1 MEIKKITKLKNG
13 KYKIKLDSFEFITY
27 DDIIINHGLL
37 YSKKIDDE
45 LLNILSLETA
55 YYETYNK
62 TLNFCMKKVRST
74 NEVDKYLDKMDIS
87 DIDKTSIISKLK
99 SINLINDKMYV
110 KCYINDKF
118 NLSKDS
124 LSKIKEDLIN
134 SNIDIN
140 VIEDEIS
147 KVEYNELEKLEKLII
162 KRIKSNYK
170 YSNYILKN
178 KIVTEFMN
186 LGYNYDD
193 IVSIFDI
200 NSNNNSNYDILVK
213 EYNKL
218 YNKYSK
224 KYHDS
229 ELEYIIKNKLYTK
242 GFNYSDIKKEDLI

>member
-1 MEIKKITKLKNG
+1 MEIKKITRLKNG

-45 LLNILSLETA
+45 LLNILSLETS
-55 YYETYNK
+55 YYENYNK
-62 TLNFCMKKVRST
+62 ALNFCMKKVRST
-74 NEVDKYLDKMDIS
+74 DEVKKYLDKMDIS
-87 DIDKTSIISKLK
+87 DIDKTSIINKLK

-124 LSKIKEDLIN
+124 LSKIKDDLIN

-140 VIEDEIS
+140 IIEDEMS
-147 KVEYNELEKLEKLII
+147 KVEYNELDKLEKMII
-162 KRIKSNYK
+162 KRIKSNHK
-170 YSNYILKN
+170 HSNYVLKN
-178 KIVTEFMN
+178 KIVTEFIN

-193 IVSIFDI
+193 IVSIFDS
-200 NSNNNSNYDILVK
+200 NSNDNYDILVK

-224 KYHDS
+224 KYKDS
-229 ELEYIIKNKLYTK
+229 ELEYVIKNKLFTK
-242 GFNYSDIKKEDLI
+242 GFNYSDIKKEDLN

>member
-45 LLNILSLETA
+45 LLNVLSLETA
-55 YYETYNK
+55 YYEAYNK
-62 TLNFCMKKVRST
+62 VLKFCMKKVRS
-74 NEVDKYLDKMDIS
+74 NDEVEKYLDKIDIS
-87 DIDKTSIISKLK
+87 DTDKTSIINKLK

-124 LSKIKEDLIN
+124 LSKIKEDLID

-140 VIEDEIS
+140 IIEDEMS
-147 KVEYNELEKLEKLII
+147 KVEYNELEKLEKLIR
-162 KRIKSNYK
+162 KKIKSNHK
-170 YSNYILKN
+170 YSNYVLKN
-178 KIVTEFMN
+178 KIVTEFIN

-193 IVSIFDI
+193 IVSIFDS
-200 NSNNNSNYDILVK
+200 NSSDNYDILVK

-229 ELEYIIKNKLYTK
+229 ELEYVIKNKLYTK
-242 GFNYSDIKKEDLI
+242 GFNYSDIKKEDLN

>member
-45 LLNILSLETA
+45 LLNVLSLETT

-74 NEVDKYLDKMDIS
+74 NEVEKYLDKMDIS
-87 DIDKTSIISKLK
+87 DIDKTSIINKLK

-118 NLSKDS
+118 NLPKDS

-140 VIEDEIS
+140 IIEDEMS

-162 KRIKSNYK
+162 KKIKSNHK
-170 YSNYILKN
+170 YSNYVLKN
-178 KIVTEFMN
+178 KIVTEFIN

-193 IVSIFDI
+193 IVSIFDS
-200 NSNNNSNYDILVK
+200 NSSDNYDILVK

-229 ELEYIIKNKLYTK
+229 ELEYVIKNKLYIK
-242 GFNYSDIKKEDLI
+242 GFNYSDIKKEDLN